1 MLDAPPFKDFY
12 DKSVITVGEND
23 QAALRK
29 LIYGEGGVN
38 EAFTHWLI
46 ALIWIEDDRNPGWK
60 VAVYPVS
67 SKEPFW
73 HFSPFYETR
82 SLYSIGTALKLSK
95 ILEAHS
101 RKDLL
106 TARLFNEEIEQLTG
120 VQASYS

>member
-12 DKSVITVGEND
+12 DKSVVTVGEND

-29 LIYGEGGVN
+29 LIYGKGGVN

-67 SKEPFW
+67 PKVPFW

-82 SLYSIGTALKLSK
+82 SLYPIGTALKLSK